1 MFMMGPDL
9 DRRSGPFLFAKTL
22 TGGNSYYRFRLAS
35 SALIVQAVL
44 WRRVAS
50 FLTIAAGRP
59 SSGEVIEGRAV
70 VN

>member
-9 DRRSGPFLFAKTL
+9 DGRSGPFLFAKRFCWWK
-22 TGGNSYYRFRLAS
+22 SYFRFRLAS

-59 SSGEVIEGRAV
+59 SSGEVIEVRAV